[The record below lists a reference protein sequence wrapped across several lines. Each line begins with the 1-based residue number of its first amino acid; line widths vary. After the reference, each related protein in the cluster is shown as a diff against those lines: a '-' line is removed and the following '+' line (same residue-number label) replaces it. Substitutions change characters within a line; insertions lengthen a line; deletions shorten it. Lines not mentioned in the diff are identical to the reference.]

1 MKKVT
6 KARLAGVAAIVLVA
20 AGVISGCSW
29 ISPEAQMDRQLKS
42 ELADMVE
49 GAQDATW
56 QFRGE
61 LAADPEAAIPEVGG
75 IADARAALSDP
86 TLEIPP
92 GIWTLIDLAK
102 TDEGT
107 ALTLTTKVDVT
118 RGGGFF
124 ISSDEG
130 RVCFVLLV
138 SPDGSRID
146 TLPADC
152 GDAVGPALGDEVRD
166 DGESIEVYLDELD
179 LRRSVDGSDYRPLP
193 CQCHSGGDCDCPGG

>member
-1 MKKVT
+1 M
-6 KARLAGVAAIVLVA
+6 ARVAGAAAIVMGA
-20 AGVISGCSW
+20 AGAISGCAL

-42 ELADMVE
+42 ELADMIE

-56 QFRGE
+56 QFRDE
-61 LAADPEAAIPEVGG
+61 LAADPEAAIPGVGG

-86 TLEIPP
+86 SLEVPS
-92 GIWTLIDLAK
+92 GIWTLFDLAQ
-102 TDEGT
+102 TDDGT

-124 ISSDEG
+124 ITSDEG
-130 RVCFVLLV
+130 RVCFELLI

-166 DGESIEVYLDELD
+166 DGGSIEVDLDELD
-179 LRRSVDGSDYRPLP
+179 VRRSVDIEDYPPLP
-193 CQCHSGGDCDCPGG
+193 CQCYSGSVCDCPGG

>member
-1 MKKVT
+1 M
-6 KARLAGVAAIVLVA
+6 ARLAGVAAIVLVT
-20 AGVISGCSW
+20 AGVIYGCAW
-29 ISPEAQMDRQLKS
+29 ISPESQMERQLRS

-56 QFRGE
+56 QFREE
-61 LAADPEAAIPEVGG
+61 LAADPEAVISEVGG

-86 TLEIPP
+86 TLEVPF
-92 GIWTLIDLAK
+92 GVWTLIDLAK

-107 ALTLTTKVDVT
+107 ALTLTTKTDVS

-124 ISSDEG
+124 TMSDEG
-130 RVCFVLLV
+130 RVCFDLLV

-152 GDAVGPALGDEVRD
+152 GDVGQALGDD
-166 DGESIEVYLDELD
+166 LQGDSASIDVGLNELD
-179 LRRSVDGSDYRPLP
+179 LRRSVDSSDYRPLP
-193 CQCHSGGDCDCPGG
+193 CQCYSGSDCDCPGG

>member
-1 MKKVT
+1 M
-6 KARLAGVAAIVLVA
+6 AAIVLA
-20 AGVISGCSW
+20 TAGVIYGCAW

-56 QFRGE
+56 QFRDE
-61 LAADPEAAIPEVGG
+61 LASDPEAAMPGVWG

-86 TLEIPP
+86 TLEVVS
-92 GIWTLIDLAK
+92 GTWTLIDLAQ
-102 TDEGT
+102 TDDGT
-107 ALTLTTKVDVT
+107 ALTLTTKVEVT

-124 ISSDEG
+124 ITSDEG
-130 RVCFVLLV
+130 RVCFELLV

-152 GDAVGPALGDEVRD
+152 GDAVGTALGDEVRT
-166 DGESIEVYLDELD
+166 DGESIEVDLEDLDV
-179 LRRSVDGSDYRPLP
+179 RRSVDIADYPPLP
-193 CQCHSGGDCDCPGG
+193 CQCYSGSVCDCPGG